1 MKKILAILLV
11 LILIGCEK
19 TGDCVKST
27 GAMTVRTYS
36 RLEFSKI
43 IVNKG
48 IALVIQQGA
57 ESKVEVHSGE
67 NLIGDIQVTV
77 AGGWL
82 VLKDNT
88 DCNWVRDYGQTVVYV
103 TTPELTDLYSKTE
116 LSISAPQ
123 TLNFPFLHLVAMDSY
138 DTFPGTGTGDFYLN
152 ISNEQT
158 VVDCNTVSRFFIS
171 GQTERLNVSMYA
183 SGGIFYGQEFLAETV
198 QVFHR
203 GSNDIYVH
211 PGVSLLGDIYNIG
224 DVFSVAQPS
233 EVNVTEHYRG
243 KLIFL

>member
-1 MKKILAILLV
+1 MKKILALLLV
-11 LILIGCEK
+11 LLFVGCDK

-27 GAMTVRTYS
+27 GAMAVRNYDG
-36 RLEFSKI
+36 LVFSKI

-48 IALVIQQGA
+48 IALVIRQGA

-67 NLIGDIQVTV
+67 NLIGDIQVT
-77 AGGWL
+77 ADGGWL

-103 TTPELTDLYSKTE
+103 TTPELTDIYSKTE
-116 LSISAPQ
+116 LSISSPQ
-123 TLNFPFLHLVAMDSY
+123 TLTFPLLHLVSMDSY

-152 ISNEQT
+152 IDNDQT

-171 GQTERLNVSMYA
+171 GQTQQLNVSLYA
-183 SGGIFYGQEFLAETV
+183 SGGIFYGQEFPAAQV
-198 QVFHR
+198 NVFHR

-211 PGVSLLGDIYNIG
+211 PGVSLSGDIYNIG
-224 DVFSVAQPS
+224 DVFSVGQPS